1 MLTLEE
7 IYNKYLTMDRI
18 EDDPIIEKLF
28 NDFSPKSE
36 EFLSAEYINTVINNP
51 LINKQE
57 LKKLYKPGI
66 PIIPIDRFDF
76 SIVDYSPVFLTREL
90 EITEDLGKL
99 IFSEVIE
106 NNPDTYTYKQKI
118 GEYEWECTIDRSIS
132 YYKVIYNYEVR
143 NKYKK
148 YYDDYMRT
156 QKIYIY
162 YLPSFNIFNNKPIVR
177 EVYKDQ
183 YSREFKDSKGKR
195 ITIECSSY
203 CVAFSEKMLE
213 EQFNVLKRIGIR
225 NMSKRIT
232 KMEDNIKSLEK
243 RIEELN
249 KSKDELLEKFFYEEG
264 RLNELFK
271 L

>member
-57 LKKLYKPGI
+57 LKKLYKLGI

-195 ITIECSSY
+195 ITIECKLLCS
-203 CVAFSEKMLE
+203 VF
-213 EQFNVLKRIGIR
+213 R
-225 NMSKRIT
+225 
-232 KMEDNIKSLEK
+232 EDARRTI
-243 RIEELN
+243 
-249 KSKDELLEKFFYEEG
+249 
-264 RLNELFK
+264 
-271 L
+271 

>member
-118 GEYEWECTIDRSIS
+118 GEYEWECTIDRYIS

-195 ITIECSSY
+195 ITTESY

-213 EQFNVLKRIGIR
+213 EQFNVFKRIGIR

-249 KSKDELLEKFFYEEG
+249 KSKDELLEKFFYEEE

>member
-36 EFLSAEYINTVINNP
+36 EFLSAGYINTVINNP

-76 SIVDYSPVFLTREL
+76 SIVDYPPVFLTREL

-118 GEYEWECTIDRSIS
+118 GEYEWEYTIDRSVP

-156 QKIYIY
+156 
-162 YLPSFNIFNNKPIVR
+162 
-177 EVYKDQ
+177 
-183 YSREFKDSKGKR
+183 
-195 ITIECSSY
+195 
-203 CVAFSEKMLE
+203 
-213 EQFNVLKRIGIR
+213 
-225 NMSKRIT
+225 
-232 KMEDNIKSLEK
+232 
-243 RIEELN
+243 
-249 KSKDELLEKFFYEEG
+249 
-264 RLNELFK
+264 
-271 L
+271 